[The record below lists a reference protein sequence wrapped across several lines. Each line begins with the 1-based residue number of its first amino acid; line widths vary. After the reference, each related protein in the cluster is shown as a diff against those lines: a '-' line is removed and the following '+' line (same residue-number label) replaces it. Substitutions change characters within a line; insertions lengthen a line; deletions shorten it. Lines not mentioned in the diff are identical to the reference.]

1 MPSKPILVA
10 SDVHLGAISR
20 AQEQAFLG
28 WLGQCGDAASALVL
42 NGDLFDFWFEYRS
55 VIPRGY
61 TRVLGTLADLADA
74 GLPVTLMGGNHDWWG
89 GTYLREEVGVEFLTD
104 PVVRTLAGRKTFLA
118 HGDGLGKGDV
128 GYRLLRLIL
137 RGRGTRW
144 AFRWLHPDIGARV
157 ARRVSQTVERWGA
170 PTEAERRR
178 SRVLE
183 AWARAKLAAEPE
195 LDLVLLGHT
204 HLPLLCEV
212 EEARWYV
219 NTGDWVHH
227 RSYLVLNEGS
237 APRLEEWG
245 S

>member
-1 MPSKPILVA
+1 MPAKPILVA

-20 AQEQAFLG
+20 TQERAFLG
-28 WLGQCGDAASALVL
+28 WLAHCADAASALIL

-61 TRVLGTLADLADA
+61 TRVLGILADLADG

-89 GTYLREEVGVEFLTD
+89 GAYFREELGVEFLTD
-104 PVVRTLAGRKTFLA
+104 PVVRTLAGRATFLA
-118 HGDGLGKGDV
+118 HGDGLGRGDA

-137 RGRGTRW
+137 RGRATRW

-157 ARRVSQTVERWGA
+157 ARNVSQTVERWGT
-170 PTEAERRR
+170 PTEAERKR

-183 AWARAKLAAEPE
+183 AWARTKLAEEPA

-212 EEARWYV
+212 GDARWYV

-227 RSYLVLNEGS
+227 RSYLTLREG
-237 APRLEEWG
+237 APPRLEEWSG
-245 S
+245 